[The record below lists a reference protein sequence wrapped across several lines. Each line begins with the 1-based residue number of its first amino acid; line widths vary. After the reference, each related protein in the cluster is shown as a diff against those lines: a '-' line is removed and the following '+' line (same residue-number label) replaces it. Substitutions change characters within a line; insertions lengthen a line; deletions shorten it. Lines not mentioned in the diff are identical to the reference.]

1 MDGTEPL
8 AKVASGSAAAASLGA
23 PFASLANITS
33 ALLPKLPPG
42 LQTYLDSSVD
52 SVATVLAS
60 SSSYIQ
66 STTGIPPTALY
77 STVAGAVLIGAA
89 ARTVST
95 RKTPSANGKQATG
108 GAPKLSRNK
117 KRKAAKKNKKDA
129 AADGN
134 NGTDDKDGM
143 RRYGWSTGQQLS
155 PFTSSLSQE
164 GVPDVTDSDF
174 EYITSDDLH
183 HGHNHNHGTQ
193 ASTFDYG
200 VTGSRTGGSYFR
212 PPDDSNINDIP
223 QEDVLLLRHG
233 NDVQEEY
240 FPAFSIGDGK
250 LFPEDVRDR
259 VQLIYDLS
267 DAQTKRVKL
276 YYKGRLLKND
286 DQPVCVNGVKNNSE
300 LLVVLPG
307 EELEAKPKSPTKK
320 GKAGSSRPDRSP
332 KQSGPSAST
341 GNLEVPSGRGRPDQK
356 TGSSSRAHSA
366 ASGLSGASGASRISN
381 ISSIQPPQIGQGT
394 AMEKLN
400 KIAQHF
406 EANLLPLCDDFLEN
420 TPTDPKKRLDEY
432 RKISETV
439 LQHTLLKL
447 DEVDTGGDDAT
458 RTRRKALVNKV
469 QDVLKQMDAKGQ
481 VKA

>member
-1 MDGTEPL
+1 MLP
-8 AKVASGSAAAASLGA
+8 KH
-23 PFASLANITS
+23 LANITS
-33 ALLPKLPPG
+33 VLLPKLPPG

-66 STTGIPPTALY
+66 STTGIPPSALY

-89 ARTVST
+89 ARTAAT
-95 RKTPSANGKQATG
+95 RNKIPADNRSATG

-117 KRKAAKKNKKDA
+117 KRKAAKKNKKEA
-129 AADGN
+129 EV
-134 NGTDDKDGM
+134 DKDGM

-155 PFTSSLSQE
+155 PFTSTLSQE
-164 GVPDVTDSDF
+164 GIPDVTDNDF

-183 HGHNHNHGTQ
+183 RSHNHIHG
-193 ASTFDYG
+193 APAAPFEYG
-200 VTGSRTGGSYFR
+200 VTGSRSGGSYFR
-212 PPDDSNINDIP
+212 PPDDSGNINDIP

-267 DAQTKRVKL
+267 DAQTKRIKL

-300 LLVVLPG
+300 LLIVLPG
-307 EELEAKPKSPTKK
+307 EELETKAKSPPKK
-320 GKAGSSRPDRSP
+320 GKAGTSRPDRSP
-332 KQSGPSAST
+332 KQAGPSAST
-341 GNLEVPSGRGRPDQK
+341 GNLEVPSGRGRADLK
-356 TGSSSRAHSA
+356 TGSSGRAHSA
-366 ASGLSGASGASRISN
+366 NSGASGASGASVASRISN
-381 ISSIQPPQIGQGT
+381 ISSIPPPPAVQGG

-400 KIAQHF
+400 NIAQHF
-406 EANLLPLCDDFLEN
+406 ETHLLPLCDEFLDH
-420 TPTDPKKRLDEY
+420 TPAEKKKREDDY

-439 LQHTLLKL
+439 MQHVLLKL
-447 DEVDTGGDDAT
+447 DEVDTGGDDAN
-458 RTRRKALVNKV
+458 RVRRKALVNKV
-469 QDVLKQMDAKGQ
+469 QDVLKKMDGKIKPA
-481 VKA
+481 A

>member
-1 MDGTEPL
+1 MADSDKDHQMRAFPL
-8 AKVASGSAAAASLGA
+8 KRSI
-23 PFASLANITS
+23 PQTRLANITS

-52 SVATVLAS
+52 SVATILAN

-66 STTGIPPTALY
+66 STTGIPPSALY

-89 ARTVST
+89 ARTAAT
-95 RKTPSANGKQATG
+95 RKKTRTNNTKSTTG

-117 KRKAAKKNKKDA
+117 KRKAAKKNKKEA
-129 AADGN
+129 ETA
-134 NGTDDKDGM
+134 DKDGM

-164 GVPDVTDSDF
+164 GIPDVTDNDF

-183 HGHNHNHGTQ
+183 HSHNHTRGAPVTP
-193 ASTFDYG
+193 FEYG
-200 VTGSRTGGSYFR
+200 VTGSRSGGSYFR
-212 PPDDSNINDIP
+212 PPDDDANINDIP

-233 NDVQEEY
+233 NNVQEEY

-300 LLVVLPG
+300 LLIVLPG
-307 EELEAKPKSPTKK
+307 EELEPKATSPPKR
-320 GKAGSSRPDRSP
+320 GKAGT
-332 KQSGPSAST
+332 KQGGPSAST
-341 GNLEVPSGRGRPDQK
+341 GNLEVPSGRGRPDTK
-356 TGSSSRAHSA
+356 TGSLSRAHSA
-366 ASGLSGASGASRISN
+366 TSGASGASGASRISN
-381 ISSIQPPQIGQGT
+381 ISSIAPPQAVQGG

-400 KIAQHF
+400 NIAQHF
-406 EANLLPLCDDFLEN
+406 DTKLLPLCDEFLEH
-420 TPTDPKKRLDEY
+420 TPAEKKKREDDY

-439 LQHTLLKL
+439 MQHVLLKL
-447 DEVDTGGDDAT
+447 DEVDTGGDDAN
-458 RTRRKALVNKV
+458 RARRKALVNKV
-469 QDVLKQMDAKGQ
+469 QDVLKQMDGKINPSA
-481 VKA
+481 